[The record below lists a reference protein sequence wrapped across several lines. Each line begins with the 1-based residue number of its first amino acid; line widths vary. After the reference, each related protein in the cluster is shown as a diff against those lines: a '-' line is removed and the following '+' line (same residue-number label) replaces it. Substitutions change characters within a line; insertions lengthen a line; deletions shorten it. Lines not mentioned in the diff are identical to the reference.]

1 MLRVSEP
8 RGKSLWER
16 TVELTIALGERIL
29 APIERF
35 IGRRSLVGDATF
47 FELERFPW
55 VAHIEDNWEV
65 IREELEHVLEDR
77 EALPNFQ
84 DISKDQIEITDDDR
98 WKTYF
103 LYGYGFE
110 AKLGVETCPR
120 TAALM
125 REIPGMKTA
134 MFSILSPRKH
144 ILDHRGPYK
153 GVLRYHLG
161 LIVPKDAEACRIR
174 VGDDIRHWQE
184 GKSMIFDDTFNH
196 EVWNDTDETRVVL
209 FVDVLRPLPAPDS
222 AINRLIVKAIG
233 YSPFVLDA
241 KRNQEA
247 WERRYRQ
254 RQAGALA
261 RSAAR
266 HSCAHAREAS
276 LDARD
281 VQPRALQQRVGLRVE
296 HRELARH
303 DQHAEHD
310 HHDPAD
316 GDDRGEVAFD
326 DGQRAGHALERQR
339 DQQERDRQ
347 AGGVDGEQQGAVR
360 GRVGDRGLR
369 EDRAERDARARR
381 PGDREGG
388 AGDERAAST
397 GFAQQRLGMPLA
409 VEHVHERA
417 RQEDHA
423 ERDDHGA
430 ADALEQLFVVV
441 ERRADHR
448 RAEPE
453 QDEDRARSSR

>member
-1 MLRVSEP
+1 VSVS
-8 RGKSLWER
+8 KSLWER
-16 TVELTIALGERIL
+16 TVETTIAMGERVL

-55 VAHIEDNWEV
+55 VAQIEDNWEV
-65 IREELEHVLEDR
+65 IREEMQSVLEDR
-77 EALPNFQ
+77 DALPNFQ

-134 MFSILSPRKH
+134 MFSILSPHKH

-174 VGDDIRHWQE
+174 VGEDIRHWEE

-209 FVDVLRPLPAPDS
+209 FVDVLRPLPSPDS
-222 AINRLIVKAIG
+222 AINRVIVKAIG

-247 WERRYRQ
+247 WERRYRE
-254 RQAGALA
+254 RRLHGP
-261 RSAAR
+261 S
-266 HSCAHAREAS
+266 
-276 LDARD
+276 
-281 VQPRALQQRVGLRVE
+281 PVE
-296 HRELARH
+296 
-303 DQHAEHD
+303 
-310 HHDPAD
+310 
-316 GDDRGEVAFD
+316 
-326 DGQRAGHALERQR
+326 QRA
-339 DQQERDRQ
+339 
-347 AGGVDGEQQGAVR
+347 
-360 GRVGDRGLR
+360 
-369 EDRAERDARARR
+369 
-381 PGDREGG
+381 
-388 AGDERAAST
+388 
-397 GFAQQRLGMPLA
+397 
-409 VEHVHERA
+409 
-417 RQEDHA
+417 
-423 ERDDHGA
+423 
-430 ADALEQLFVVV
+430 
-441 ERRADHR
+441 
-448 RAEPE
+448 
-453 QDEDRARSSR
+453 